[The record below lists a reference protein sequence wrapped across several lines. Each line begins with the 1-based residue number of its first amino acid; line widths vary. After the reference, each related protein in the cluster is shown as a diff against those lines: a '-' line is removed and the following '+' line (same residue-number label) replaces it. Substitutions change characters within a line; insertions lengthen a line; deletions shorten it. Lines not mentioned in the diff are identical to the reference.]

1 MLAHYL
7 AVHAY
12 IAQCNKQL
20 RSPSLREIGR
30 MFPSPRTG
38 KPRLPS
44 LVAHWLKRMTAL
56 GLLEHNGNSYRA
68 LRVPA
73 KLRKRQTV

>member
-1 MLAHYL
+1 MLEHYL

-38 KPRLPS
+38 KPRAAS
-44 LVAHWLKRMTAL
+44 VVSYWLSSMTAL
-56 GLLEHNGNSYRA
+56 GLLERNHDSYRA

>member
-1 MLAHYL
+1 MLKHYL

-20 RSPSLREIGR
+20 RSPSLRELGNE
-30 MFPSPRTG
+30 FPSPRTG
-38 KPRLPS
+38 KPTAAS
-44 LVAHWLKRMTAL
+44 VVSYWLKAMTAL
-56 GLLEHNGNSYRA
+56 GLLGRNGNSYRA

>member
-1 MLAHYL
+1 MLNHYL

-20 RSPSLREIGR
+20 RSPSLRELGKE
-30 MFPSPRTG
+30 FPSPRTG
-38 KPRLPS
+38 KPTAAS
-44 LVAHWLKRMTAL
+44 VVSYWLKAMTAL
-56 GLLEHNGNSYRA
+56 GLLESNGNSYRA

>member
-1 MLAHYL
+1 MLEHYL

-12 IAQCNKQL
+12 IERCNKQF

-38 KPRLPS
+38 KPRAAS
-44 LVAHWLKRMTAL
+44 VVSYWLKRMTAL
-56 GLLEHNGNSYRA
+56 GLIERNGNIYRA
-68 LRVPA
+68 GRVSA

>member
-1 MLAHYL
+1 MLAHYF

-12 IAQCNKQL
+12 LAQCNKQF

-38 KPRLPS
+38 KPRVPS
-44 LVAHWLKRMTAL
+44 LVAYWLKRMTAL
-56 GLLEHNGNSYRA
+56 GLIERNGNIYRA
-68 LRVPA
+68 GRVSA
-73 KLRKRQTV
+73 KLRKQLD